1 MATPPELVAPFRG
14 ERYRA
19 IEHQSRLIAPPY
31 DVIRPDQ
38 RSGYAAR
45 DEHNIV
51 HLTLP
56 EADGAGDKYRGAA
69 SLLTAWRA
77 AGALAR
83 DPEPAVYVM
92 TQTFPLPSGER
103 RTRTGVFAAV
113 AAEGYAPRRVR
124 PHERTHRGP
133 KADRLALLRATR
145 THLESIFL
153 IAPDESG
160 ALAGALAAATA
171 QPAAVSATLDD
182 VEIRLWHVPGDPSP
196 LPLPPSPLYI
206 ADGHHRYETASA
218 YAAERREAD
227 RLLAF
232 IVSARDPGL
241 VVLPTHRIIF
251 GAGRTSLGR
260 LLDQWRERF
269 DVEPLLPGTDPMEQ
283 LSGASNRTACV
294 LLATGKQE
302 FLLSLKPNAD
312 LTTLEG
318 AEADPLVRSLS
329 VARIEH
335 LVVRE
340 IIGAAEST
348 VTLDNT
354 ADAAKAVRVVRQGR
368 AATVAVL
375 IPPTPLAQILGVAD
389 AGGVMPPKST
399 YFMPKVPSG
408 MVLLSSA

>member
-1 MATPPELVAPFRG
+1 
-14 ERYRA
+14 
-19 IEHQSRLIAPPY
+19 
-31 DVIRPDQ
+31 
-38 RSGYAAR
+38 
-45 DEHNIV
+45 
-51 HLTLP
+51 
-56 EADGAGDKYRGAA
+56 
-69 SLLTAWRA
+69 
-77 AGALAR
+77 
-83 DPEPAVYVM
+83 
-92 TQTFPLPSGER
+92 
-103 RTRTGVFAAV
+103 
-113 AAEGYAPRRVR
+113 
-124 PHERTHRGP
+124 
-133 KADRLALLRATR
+133 
-145 THLESIFL
+145 
-153 IAPDESG
+153 
-160 ALAGALAAATA
+160 
-171 QPAAVSATLDD
+171 
-182 VEIRLWHVPGDPSP
+182 
-196 LPLPPSPLYI
+196 
-206 ADGHHRYETASA
+206 
-218 YAAERREAD
+218 
-227 RLLAF
+227 
-232 IVSARDPGL
+232 
-241 VVLPTHRIIF
+241 
-251 GAGRTSLGR
+251 
-260 LLDQWRERF
+260 
-269 DVEPLLPGTDPMEQ
+269 MEQ